1 MIGIPNRRSHKPM
14 CEIFQFT
21 LPYNS
26 PTGTAIS
33 FSETIPLIRRMIG
46 KGNDLRQ
53 LNSQLKRRP
62 PVGGGGG
69 CAQSESVRQWQ
80 SGVIRWRRATQSGI
94 MRQQGRTP
102 PSMYQLVLWQSCIL
116 SYYLHFAPCT
126 LHPVSGSNAIWES
139 VPCNVHTH
147 CAFLPFIFSL
157 TGPTSYRNLVLIWK

>member
-26 PTGTAIS
+26 PNGTAIS

-116 SYYLHFAPCT
+116 SYYCT
-126 LHPVSGSNAIWES
+126 LYLVAMQHGSEYLAMCTLIVPFCLLYSPHCNAPYT
-139 VPCNVHTH
+139 V
-147 CAFLPFIFSL
+147 
-157 TGPTSYRNLVLIWK
+157 TSY

>member
-1 MIGIPNRRSHKPM
+1 MIGQVIGIPNRRSHKPM

-46 KGNDLRQ
+46 KGNDSRT
-53 LNSQLKRRP
+53 NSQLKRRP
-62 PVGGGGG
+62 PSRRRRGG
-69 CAQSESVRQWQ
+69 CAQSGSVRQWQ

-116 SYYLHFAPCT
+116 SYYLHLAPCT
-126 LHPVSGSNAIWES
+126 W
-139 VPCNVHTH
+139 
-147 CAFLPFIFSL
+147 
-157 TGPTSYRNLVLIWK
+157 